1 MSRISILLLAYNQEN
16 LIERCI
22 KSILNQTYK
31 DFELLV
37 LDDCSKDNTVQ
48 KAQSFNDGRIK
59 IIKKDYNKGLNHS
72 LNLGFENS
80 SGSCIIFIAAD
91 DMFENDYLETVNKIF
106 DENPSIGVI
115 YPSLK
120 LIDANDTPYENQ
132 PYWAAQ
138 KQQDRAAL
146 LNRLFMNWNVLASPG
161 MALRRE
167 YFKKIVPLN
176 LSLVNHQDYSM
187 HIRLLLNGAEPYML
201 ETPKVLYRFIEN
213 GSSLSARSNYAFMRE
228 RFEMI
233 KLMDEF
239 LSLKDLELMKNIFPE
254 SAAEFKNKDLIPYYL
269 GLQALKSG
277 VKEKQQWGY
286 KTIMDFISSGS
297 NYNLLHKETGFIFQ
311 DQLNLIKQIK
321 IDDSAEKAA
330 AETEKIR
337 KKYKKYKMLFNIFA
351 ALSAALFAAAVIVLC
366 LSCGNLK

>member
-1 MSRISILLLAYNQEN
+1 MTKISVIAAAYNQEK
-16 LIERCI
+16 LIERYM
-22 KSILNQTYK
+22 KSVLSQTFS
-31 DFELLV
+31 DFEV
-37 LDDCSKDNTVQ
+37 IVTDDCSPDNTV
-48 KAQSFNDGRIK
+48 KAAKSFNDSRIK
-59 IIKKDYNKGLNHS
+59 VIEKPYNQGVNHS
-72 LNLGFENS
+72 LNLGFENA
-80 SGSCIIFIAAD
+80 SGDYIIFLSAD
-91 DMFENDYLETVNKIF
+91 DMFENDYFETVNKIF
-106 DENPSIGVI
+106 DENPAAGVI

-120 LIDANDTPYENQ
+120 LIDENDKPHENQ
-132 PYWAAQ
+132 PYWAVQ
-138 KQQDRAAL
+138 KQQDRFVL

-161 MALRRE
+161 MAVRRE

-201 ETPKVLYRFIEN
+201 ETPKILYRVSEN
-213 GSSLSARSNYAFMRE
+213 GSNLSAKNNYTFMRE

-239 LSLKDLELMKNIFPE
+239 LSVKDLELLKKIFPE

-277 VKEKQQWGY
+277 NTEKQQWGY
-286 KTIMDFISSGS
+286 KTIMDFISSEN
-297 NYNLLHKETGFIFQ
+297 NYELLHKETGFIFQ

-330 AETEKIR
+330 IEAEAIR
-337 KKYKKYKMLFNIFA
+337 KKYKKYKKLFNIFA
-351 ALSAALFAAAVIVLC
+351 ALSAVLFASAVIMLC
-366 LSCGNLK
+366 LSCGNLR